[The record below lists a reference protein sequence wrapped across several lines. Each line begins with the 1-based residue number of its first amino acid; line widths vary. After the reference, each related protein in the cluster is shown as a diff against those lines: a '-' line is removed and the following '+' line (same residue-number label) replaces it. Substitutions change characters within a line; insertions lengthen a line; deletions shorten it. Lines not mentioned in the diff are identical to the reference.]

1 MPKPNILLVMVD
13 QLTSFVLNSYGGS
26 VCKTPNIDALAAR
39 GTVFEH
45 AYCPYPLCAPSRF
58 GMMAGRLPSSIGAY
72 DNGAEFPAAT
82 PTFAHYLRLHGYYT
96 CISGKMHF
104 VGPDQY
110 HGFEERL
117 TTEIYP
123 ADMSWT
129 PTPDFRDF
137 NRDEEREYTFGVS
150 TIDTVKDAGPV
161 ARSMQIDYDEDVIH
175 HAVRE
180 LYTRARSEDDRP
192 FMMTVSLTQP
202 HDPYV
207 TTREFWDLYTNQGI
221 DQPQVPFV
229 PVEQRDAHSQ
239 SLYYHYGQDK
249 CELTDSDYR
258 NARRGYY
265 GMISFIDDLFGRL
278 MKALDESGFADNT
291 VVKFSSDHGDMI
303 GERGMWFKKTLYNP
317 AIQVPMIIAHPGL
330 SADQTPARV
339 SAPVS
344 LLDVFP
350 TMLDLARIETKNI
363 TTAFDG
369 KSLLP
374 VLRGEGREGPVFAEH
389 IDGGTEAPRVC
400 VRDGDYKLVL
410 SRAYPTQLF
419 NLAEDPL
426 ELDNLEGQNHPE
438 EERLGK
444 IAEDTWPLDTLL
456 DDVIR
461 SQTERKL
468 VDAALSFGRPEPWD
482 FVPRALQ
489 QNTNYVRRGD
499 AFPTVERRGYLP
511 YNDNENDIDH

>member
-1 MPKPNILLVMVD
+1 MVSKPNILLFMVD
-13 QLTSFVLNSYGGS
+13 QLSSFVLNTYGGS
-26 VCKTPNIDALAAR
+26 VCKTPNIDALAKR
-39 GTVFEH
+39 GVVFEN

-58 GMMAGRLPSSIGAY
+58 GMMSGRLPSTIGAY

-137 NRDEEREYTFGVS
+137 NKDEERGYTFGVS

-161 ARSMQIDYDEDVIH
+161 ARSMQIDYDEDVVH
-175 HAVRE
+175 HAIKE
-180 LYTRARSEDDRP
+180 LYTRARSDDKRP

-207 TTREFWDLYTNQGI
+207 TTRQYWNQYSDELI
-221 DQPQVPFV
+221 DSPKVPFI
-229 PVEQRDAHSQ
+229 PVEKRDAHSQ

-249 CELTDSDYR
+249 CTLSDEDYR
-258 NARRGYY
+258 RARRGYY
-265 GMISFIDDLFGRL
+265 GMITHIDDLFGKL
-278 MKALDESGFADNT
+278 LDALDEAGFKDT
-291 VVKFSSDHGDMI
+291 TMVMFSSDHGDMI
-303 GERGMWFKKTLYNP
+303 GERGMWFKKTLFNP
-317 AIQVPMIIAHPGL
+317 AIQVPMIVAHP
-330 SADQTPARV
+330 SFKTHRV
-339 SAPVS
+339 NAPVS

-350 TMLDLARIETKNI
+350 TLLDVAGVKADQI
-363 TTAFDG
+363 TTRFDG

-374 VLRGEGREGPVFAEH
+374 ALQGREISGPIYAEH
-389 IDGGTEAPRVC
+389 IDGGTSAPRVC
-400 VRDGDYKLVL
+400 VRDGDWKLTL

-419 NLAEDPL
+419 NLGKDPL
-426 ELDNLEGQNHPE
+426 ELENLAGKGLE
-438 EERLGK
+438 EEVQLAK

-456 DDVIR
+456 EDVVR

-468 VDAALSFGRPEPWD
+468 VDSALAIGREETWD
-482 FVPRALQ
+482 FEPRLLQ
-489 QNTNYVRRGD
+489 QDNRYVRRGD
-499 AFPTVERRGYLP
+499 AFPTVERRGYLAYP
-511 YNDNENDIDH
+511 ED